1 MLLRNSPGLCR
12 QRLESLHCLPCA
24 CGSCQSLKTFG
35 KQSKQCVPRMSLHIR
50 SCRFSNC
57 QHIHE
62 PGCAVRGEWERYPF
76 YLEILEE
83 TKAKEDRDRHRS
95 ASKKVCILFCCGI

>member
-1 MLLRNSPGLCR
+1 
-12 QRLESLHCLPCA
+12 
-24 CGSCQSLKTFG
+24 
-35 KQSKQCVPRMSLHIR
+35 MSLHIR

-95 ASKKVCILFCCGI
+95 ASKKVRILFCCGI